1 MKLIHIV
8 SFAFVSLIAPLIAAE
23 KSEPKI
29 LSVQEYYSA
38 ALEAHENENW
48 RKLIDQSVLV
58 IKNFPATP
66 FAHEARYYLGVGYF
80 NIKEYPLANRQFSTY
95 LKKQTT
101 PKYFEEAIKFKFAIA
116 EKFKKGAKKH
126 LMGWR
131 SLPKWI
137 PANEEAIAIYD
148 EVIAALP
155 HHDLGAQALYGK
167 GQLLLREDDFQSS
180 LDAFQTLLRRFP
192 NHALA
197 PEAYYSIVEVY
208 LSQCQSEYPDQD
220 FLDLAKINVRKFGQD
235 FPHDERLKKATAK
248 LLEMKEVYA
257 TTLYDTG
264 LFFERT
270 KKPQA
275 SIIYYSKAIA
285 KYTGTKAAKRCQNR
299 LTALKN
305 KIDKLK
311 KKQKPKE
318 APARAQPLS
327 VKEEKISPK
336 EALQATPETVTIALP
351 TLEKMPNE
359 AQTP

>member
-1 MKLIHIV
+1 MKLIHIF
-8 SFAFVSLIAPLIAAE
+8 SFVLVSLLAPLAAAE
-23 KSEPKI
+23 KSESKM
-29 LSVQEYYSA
+29 LSVQEHYSA

-48 RKLIDQSVLV
+48 RELIAQSLTV

-80 NIKEYPLANRQFSTY
+80 NTKEYQLANREFSIY

-116 EKFKKGAKKH
+116 EEYKRGAKKH

-155 HHDLGAQALYGK
+155 HNDLGAQALYGK
-167 GQLLLREDDFQSS
+167 GELLLREDDFQSS

-192 NHALA
+192 NHPLA

-208 LSQCQSEYPDQD
+208 LKQCKAEYPDQD
-220 FLDLAKINVRKFGQD
+220 YLDLAKINVRKFAQD
-235 FPHDERLKKATAK
+235 FPRDDRLKKAQDK

-257 TTLYDTG
+257 HSLYETG
-264 LFFERT
+264 QFFERT

-275 SIIYYSKAIA
+275 SIIYYSKAVS
-285 KYTGTKAAKRCQNR
+285 KYAGTKAAKQSEGR
-299 LTALKN
+299 LVALKN
-305 KIDKLK
+305 KIEKLK
-311 KKQKPKE
+311 AKQKPTVMNPQ
-318 APARAQPLS
+318 ALPLP
-327 VKEEKISPK
+327 VNGENGQKKEELK
-336 EALQATPETVTIALP
+336 ATPETVTIALP
-351 TLEKMPNE
+351 SLEKRANE